1 MIDTT
6 KYVGPKLGG
15 VINRFMA
22 DEYRLSDIDATRYV
36 GPKVGGV
43 INKLLDDA
51 PSKDLGIKMVT
62 PFTLVL
68 VALLGLS
75 AVVGVYRMIFGI
87 GAASNLND
95 LWPWGL
101 WIGFDVL
108 GGVAMAAGAFLIAA
122 AVYILNWKKYKC
134 IARASILNA
143 FFGYL
148 LAAISITLDIGRSFV
163 IWHPLVMW
171 QINSVMFI
179 VALHLVLYLTT
190 LGTES
195 SPMVFE
201 KLGWHRAL
209 NFTSRI
215 MVGAVM
221 FGVALSLLHQSSL
234 GANYLIVPGKLSPLW
249 YSPLLPYHFL
259 VSAIMLGLSM
269 VSFETLLTGKVF
281 NHKPPRD
288 VVEGLARGAMII
300 GSVYLVMKIWHLV
313 TGPRRRGGTGR
324 ELPGESL
331 SDRDDGRGDTADYP
345 ALLALRQDQPGTH
358 LCGGYPGDPRGPD
371 EPHGRGDLRGFRVCD
386 PLGRGLF
393 PLAHGVNA
401 DGGHD
406 RLCDP
411 GVQVLRQIPAP
422 VSRVASLNTRKHLS
436 E

>member
-6 KYVGPKLGG
+6 KYVGPKWGG

-36 GPKVGGV
+36 GPKLGGV

-62 PFTLVL
+62 PFTL
-68 VALLGLS
+68 ALLAMLGLS
-75 AVVGVYRMIFGI
+75 AVVGVYRLIFGI

-209 NFTSRI
+209 SFVSRI

-234 GANYLIVPGKLSPLW
+234 GANYLIVPGKLSPIW

-259 VSAIMLGLSM
+259 VSAIMLGLAI
-269 VSFETLLTGKVF
+269 VSFETLLTAKVF

-288 VVEGLARGAMII
+288 VVEGLARGGMII

-313 TGPRRRGGTGR
+313 TGPGVGAVLDGSFLGNLYLIEMTVGVI
-324 ELPGESL
+324 LPL
-331 SDRDDGRGDTADYP
+331 
-345 ALLALRQDQPGTH
+345 ALLSFRSVRTNLERIFAVDILVILGVLMNRMDVGVFGVSEYATRS
-358 LCGGYPGDPRGPD
+358 GGDYFPSLMELTLTAGMIAFAI
-371 EPHGRGDLRGFRVCD
+371 LGFKFCAKYL
-386 PLGRGLF
+386 PLF
-393 PLAHGVNA
+393 PESH
-401 DGGHD
+401 H
-406 RLCDP
+406 
-411 GVQVLRQIPAP
+411 
-422 VSRVASLNTRKHLS
+422 
-436 E
+436 